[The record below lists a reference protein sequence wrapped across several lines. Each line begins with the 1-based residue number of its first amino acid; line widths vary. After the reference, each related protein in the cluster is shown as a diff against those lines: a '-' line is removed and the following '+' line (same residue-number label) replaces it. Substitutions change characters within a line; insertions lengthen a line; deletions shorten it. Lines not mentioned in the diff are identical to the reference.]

1 MTGMVKGRLALAVT
15 LLAAAAAT
23 VAAAAAAAAE
33 PARELTHRVWL
44 LSGVPDAG
52 TLAALRAAG
61 VEGLVVPVGRVEVSE
76 GSSRFTLAPL
86 PDLHGLAGWP
96 LSALVWV
103 DGADKA
109 SGDPQAFV
117 SQFAP
122 AQRGLPGSPRLL
134 LASRHF
140 FPGLAG
146 FAAGVASRLRQT
158 VELAAPAQE
167 LAAHLPP
174 RGWTH
179 IRPVAVALGNPGA
192 LGFPATTLQDDL
204 VALDRLDATHT
215 PYRAA
220 LVVAPRAQPAPGP
233 AGASLAMLA
242 SGETAVFTPGERGDT
257 FRLRKPVDWGGVEL
271 ETGATVTV
279 DAVDTARY
287 HRDLGLLLRP
297 ARPALE
303 GWDTVGLPA
312 PEPAL
317 GMSREAFLD
326 YLQGGS
332 PYPLPRVVVEWAGPT
347 TMRVAL
353 VNPTAQTSALATT
366 GNWVELRFTGTEVRD
381 AQLGEFS
388 GMEYGAIGVDG
399 DWRRTAARGAS
410 ALRFFLTFI
419 PPKARV
425 GGALVTFIS
434 RPRSVE
440 ARWGMRDGDG
450 RAVRGSAESVALT
463 KR

>member
-1 MTGMVKGRLALAVT
+1 MAGMVKGRLALAVT

-23 VAAAAAAAAE
+23 AAE

-52 TLAALRAAG
+52 MLTALRAAG
-61 VEGLVVPVGRVEVSE
+61 VDGLVVPVGRVEVGD

-86 PDLHGLAGWP
+86 PDLRALAGWP
-96 LSALVWV
+96 VTALVWV

-109 SGDPQAFV
+109 SGDPQAFAA
-117 SQFAP
+117 QFAP

-134 LASRHF
+134 FASRRF

-146 FAAGVASRLRQT
+146 FATGVASRLKQT
-158 VELAAPAQE
+158 VELAAPVQE

-179 IRPVAVALGNPGA
+179 IRPVAVALGNPSA
-192 LGFPATTLQDDL
+192 LGFPAATLQDDL
-204 VALDRLDATHT
+204 AALDRLDATGT
-215 PYRAA
+215 PYRVAV
-220 LVVAPRAQPAPGP
+220 VVAPLADPAPGP
-233 AGASLAMLA
+233 AGASLALLA
-242 SGETAVFTPGERGDT
+242 SGETAVYAPGERGDT
-257 FRLRKPVDWGGVEL
+257 FRLRQPVDWGGVEVAA
-271 ETGATVTV
+271 GRSITVE
-279 DAVDTARY
+279 AVDTARY

-317 GMSREAFLD
+317 GMSREAFLE

-332 PYPLPRVVVEWAGPT
+332 PYPVPRVDVEWVGSA

-353 VNPTAQTSALATT
+353 ANPTAQASALSTT
-366 GNWVELRFTGTEVRD
+366 GNWVELRFAGTEVRD

-388 GMEYGAIGVDG
+388 GMEYGSIDAGG
-399 DWRRTAARGAS
+399 TWRRTAARGAS
-410 ALRFFLTFI
+410 ALRFYLTFI
-419 PPKARV
+419 PPQARV
-425 GGALVTFIS
+425 AGALVTFIS
-434 RPRSVE
+434 RPRAVE
-440 ARWGMRDGDG
+440 TRWGMRVGDG
-450 RAVRGSAESVALT
+450 GAVTGSLEGVALR

>member
-1 MTGMVKGRLALAVT
+1 MIGMVKGRLALVVAV
-15 LLAAAAAT
+15 LAAAAT
-23 VAAAAAAAAE
+23 AAAVE
-33 PARELTHRVWL
+33 PPRELTHRVWL
-44 LSGVPDAG
+44 LSGIPDAG
-52 TLAALRAAG
+52 TLAALRAVG
-61 VEGLVVPVGRVEVSE
+61 VAGLVVPVGRVEVGE

-86 PDLHGLAGWP
+86 PDLRALAGWP
-96 LSALVWV
+96 LTALVWV

-122 AQRGLPGSPRLL
+122 AQRGIPGSPRLL
-134 LASRHF
+134 FASRRY

-158 VELAAPAQE
+158 VELAAPVQE

-192 LGFPATTLQDDL
+192 LGFPASTLQDDL
-204 VALDRLDATHT
+204 AALERLDATHK

-220 LVVAPRAQPAPGP
+220 VVVAPRAQPAPGP

-242 SGETAVFTPGERGDT
+242 SGETAVYTPGERGDT
-257 FRLRKPVDWGGVEL
+257 FRLHRPVDWGGVEVAA
-271 ETGATVTV
+271 GSSITVE
-279 DAVDTARY
+279 AVDTAGY

-317 GMSREAFLD
+317 GMSREAFLE

-366 GNWVELRFTGTEVRD
+366 GNWVELRFAGTEVRD

-388 GMEYGAIGVDG
+388 GMEYGTIGTDG
-399 DWRRTAARGAS
+399 AWRRTAARGAS
-410 ALRFFLTFI
+410 ALRFYLTFV
-419 PPKARV
+419 PPQARV
-425 GGALVTFIS
+425 AGALVTFIS
-434 RPRSVE
+434 RPRGVE
-440 ARWGMRDGDG
+440 TRWGMRVGDG
-450 RAVRGSAESVALT
+450 GAVRGSLEPVALT

>member
-15 LLAAAAAT
+15 LLAAAAA
-23 VAAAAAAAAE
+23 AATAAE

-52 TLAALRAAG
+52 TLTALRAAG
-61 VEGLVVPVGRVEVSE
+61 VDGLVVPVGRVEVGD

-86 PDLHGLAGWP
+86 PDLHVLAGWP
-96 LSALVWV
+96 LTALVWV

-117 SQFAP
+117 AQFAP
-122 AQRGLPGSPRLL
+122 AQRGIPGSPRLL
-134 LASRHF
+134 FASRRF

-146 FAAGVASRLRQT
+146 FAGGVASRLKQT
-158 VELAAPAQE
+158 VELAAPVQE

-174 RGWTH
+174 RGWTR
-179 IRPVAVALGNPGA
+179 IRPVAVALGNPSA
-192 LGFPATTLQDDL
+192 LGFPASTLQDDL
-204 VALDRLDATHT
+204 GALDRLDATHT

-220 LVVAPRAQPAPGP
+220 VVVAPLARPTPGP

-242 SGETAVFTPGERGDT
+242 SGETAVYAPGERGDT
-257 FRLRKPVDWGGVEL
+257 FRLRRPVDWGGVEVAAGASITV
-271 ETGATVTV
+271 ET
-279 DAVDTARY
+279 VDTARY
-287 HRDLGLLLRP
+287 HHDLGLLLRP

-317 GMSREAFLD
+317 GMSREAFLE
-326 YLQGGS
+326 YLRGES
-332 PYPLPRVVVEWAGPT
+332 PYPVPRVVVEWAGPT
-347 TMRVAL
+347 RMRVAL
-353 VNPTAQTSALATT
+353 ANPTAQTSALATT
-366 GNWVELRFTGTEVRD
+366 GNWVELQFAGTEVRD

-388 GMEYGAIGVDG
+388 GMEYGTIGADG
-399 DWRRTAARGAS
+399 VWRRAAARGAS
-410 ALRFFLTFI
+410 ALRFYLTFV
-419 PPKARV
+419 PPQARV
-425 GGALVTFIS
+425 AGALVTFIS
-434 RPRSVE
+434 RPRGVE
-440 ARWGMRDGDG
+440 TRWGMRVGDG
-450 RAVRGSAESVALT
+450 GAVRGSLEPVALT